1 MGYSGTA
8 EVGPGGSE
16 GPVGSSPVRGS
27 RGCISGISWDS
38 SCCCRAAV
46 TDGANE
52 GISWGSTWVL
62 AGAVGS
68 ARGSASAR
76 ALVVDRCTVKG
87 AAKVGWGVGAVSVA
101 EVGRRLFAAGEVS
114 AESSRAASFSG

>member
-1 MGYSGTA
+1 MGCGGTA

-38 SCCCRAAV
+38 SCCCRAVV

-68 ARGSASAR
+68 ARGSA
-76 ALVVDRCTVKG
+76 
-87 AAKVGWGVGAVSVA
+87 KVGWGVGAVSVA
-101 EVGRRLFAAGEVS
+101 VVGRRLFAAGEVS